1 MAITKVRVKINGV
14 WSNLTLNSSTG
25 KWEGSITA
33 PPETSYNQTGGYWSV
48 TVEAT
53 NSAGT
58 VTTVD
63 ATDSTIGSAL
73 RLIVKETVKPVIK
86 LVQPSNGAYISNNML
101 PIIFD
106 VTDEAGGSGVKLSTV
121 ALKLAGTTYK
131 DGSAGMSKTAITNGY
146 RFTYTPQA
154 ALEDGVK
161 EIEINASDNDGNV
174 ATTVSATFTVDT
186 IPPTLTISEPTSGL
200 ITNQSNLI
208 VKGITNDTTSSPV
221 TVTIVHGSKT
231 YEPTVDDTGTFT
243 QAVVLT
249 EGINTIKV
257 TAMDAAGK
265 TTEITLAVDLD
276 TTVPTVKSVVM
287 SPNPANVS
295 GSVVITLEVE

>member
-14 WSNLTLNSSTG
+14 WSNLALNSSTG

-33 PPETSYNQTGGYWSV
+33 PAVTSYNQTGGYWPV

-146 RFTYTPQA
+146 RFTYTPQS
-154 ALEDGVK
+154 ALKDGAK
-161 EIEINASDNDGNV
+161 AIEITAADNDGNV

-186 IPPTLTISEPTSGL
+186 IPPTLTISEPASGL
-200 ITNQSNLI
+200 ITNQSNQI
-208 VKGITNDTTSSPV
+208 IKGITNDATSSPV
-221 TVTIVHGSKT
+221 TVVIVHGSKT
-231 YEPTVDDTGTFT
+231 YEPAVDDTGAFT

-249 EGINTIKV
+249 EGTNTIKV

-265 TTEITLAVDLD
+265 VTEITLTVSLD

>member
-14 WSNLTLNSSTG
+14 WSNLALNSSTG
-25 KWEGSITA
+25 KWEGSVTA
-33 PPETSYNQTGGYWSV
+33 PSVTSYNQTGGYWPV

-63 ATDSTIGSAL
+63 ATDSTIGEAL

-101 PIIFD
+101 PIVFD

-154 ALEDGVK
+154 ALEDGAKAV
-161 EIEINASDNDGNV
+161 EISASDNDGNAAV
-174 ATTVSATFTVDT
+174 KITASYAVDT
-186 IPPTLTISEPTSGL
+186 IPPTLTISEPADGL
-200 ITNQSNLI
+200 ITNQGNQI
-208 VKGITNDTTSSPV
+208 IKGVTNDTTSSPV

-231 YEPTVDDTGTFT
+231 YSPTVDDTGAFT

-249 EGINTIKV
+249 EGTNTIKV
-257 TAMDAAGK
+257 TAKDAAGK
-265 TTEITLAVDLD
+265 TTEIMLTVDLD

-295 GSVVITLEVE
+295 GSVVIALEVE

>member
-14 WSNLTLNSSTG
+14 WSNLELNSSTG

-33 PPETSYNQTGGYWSV
+33 PSVTSYNQTGGYWPV

-63 ATDSTIGSAL
+63 ATDSTIGEAL

-101 PIIFD
+101 PIVFD

-131 DGSAGMSKTAITNGY
+131 DGSAGMSKTTITNGY

-154 ALEDGVK
+154 ALEDGAK
-161 EIEINASDNDGNV
+161 ALEITASDNDGNV
-174 ATTVSATFTVDT
+174 ATVVSATFTVDT
-186 IPPTLTISEPTSGL
+186 IPPTLTINEPTSGL

-208 VKGITNDTTSSPV
+208 VKGVTNDTTSSPV
-221 TVTIVHGSKT
+221 TVTIVHGAKI
-231 YEPTVDDTGTFT
+231 YEPAVDDNGAFT
-243 QAVVLT
+243 QAVVLV
-249 EGINTIKV
+249 EGTNTIKV

-265 TTEITLAVDLD
+265 TTEITLTVDLD

-287 SPNPANVS
+287 SPNPVNES

>member
-33 PPETSYNQTGGYWSV
+33 PSVTSYNQTGGYWPV
-48 TVEAT
+48 TIEAT

-63 ATDSTIGSAL
+63 ATDSTIGEAL

-131 DGSAGMSKTAITNGY
+131 DGNAAVKITASY
-146 RFTYTPQA
+146 
-154 ALEDGVK
+154 
-161 EIEINASDNDGNV
+161 
-174 ATTVSATFTVDT
+174 TVDT
-186 IPPTLTISEPTSGL
+186 IPPTLTISEPADGL
-200 ITNQSNLI
+200 ITNQGNQI
-208 VKGITNDTTSSPV
+208 IKGVTNDTTSSPV

-231 YEPTVDDTGTFT
+231 YSPTVDDTGAFT

-249 EGINTIKV
+249 EGTNTINV
-257 TAMDAAGK
+257 TAKDAAGK
-265 TTEITLAVDLD
+265 TTEIMLTVDLD

>member
-14 WSNLTLNSSTG
+14 WSNLALNSSTG

-33 PPETSYNQTGGYWSV
+33 PSVTSYNQTGGYWPV

-146 RFTYTPQA
+146 RFTYTPQS
-154 ALEDGVK
+154 ALKDGAK
-161 EIEINASDNDGNV
+161 AIEITAADNDGNA

-186 IPPTLTISEPTSGL
+186 IPPTLTISEPASGL
-200 ITNQSNLI
+200 ITNQSNQI
-208 VKGITNDTTSSPV
+208 IKGITNDATSSPV
-221 TVTIVHGSKT
+221 TVVIVHGSKT
-231 YEPTVDDTGTFT
+231 YKPAVDDTGAFT

-249 EGINTIKV
+249 EGTNTIKV

-265 TTEITLAVDLD
+265 ATEITLTVSLD

>member
-14 WSNLTLNSSTG
+14 WSNLSLNSSTG

-33 PPETSYNQTGGYWSV
+33 PAVTSYNQTGGYWPV

-86 LVQPSNGAYISNNML
+86 LVQPSDGAYISNNML

-121 ALKLAGTTYK
+121 ALKLASTTYK
-131 DGSAGMSKTAITNGY
+131 DGSAGMSKTTITNGY

-154 ALEDGVK
+154 ALEDGAK

-186 IPPTLTISEPTSGL
+186 IPPTLTISEPASGL

-208 VKGITNDTTSSPV
+208 VKGVTNDTTSSPV

-231 YEPTVDDTGTFT
+231 YSPTIDDTGTFT

-249 EGINTIKV
+249 EGTNTIKV

-276 TTVPTVKSVVM
+276 TTVPTVKSVAM

>member
-33 PPETSYNQTGGYWSV
+33 PSVTSYNQTGGYWPV
-48 TVEAT
+48 TIEAT

-63 ATDSTIGSAL
+63 ATDSTIGEAL

-154 ALEDGVK
+154 ALEDGSKAV
-161 EIEINASDNDGNV
+161 EISASDNDGNAAV
-174 ATTVSATFTVDT
+174 KITASYTVDT
-186 IPPTLTISEPTSGL
+186 IPPTLTISEPADGL
-200 ITNQSNLI
+200 ITNQGNQI
-208 VKGITNDTTSSPV
+208 IKGVTNDTTSSPV

-231 YEPTVDDTGTFT
+231 YSPTVDDTGAFT
-243 QAVVLT
+243 QAVVLI
-249 EGINTIKV
+249 EGTNTIKV
-257 TAMDAAGK
+257 TAKDAAGK
-265 TTEITLAVDLD
+265 TTEIMLTVDLD

>member
-14 WSNLTLNSSTG
+14 WSNLALNSSTG

-33 PPETSYNQTGGYWSV
+33 PAVTSYNQAGGYWPL

-86 LVQPSNGAYISNNML
+86 LVQPSNEAYISNNML

-121 ALKLAGTTYK
+121 ALKLSGATYK
-131 DGSAGMSKTAITNGY
+131 DGSIGMSKTAITNGY
-146 RFTYTPQA
+146 RFTYTPQS
-154 ALEDGVK
+154 ALEDGAK
-161 EIEINASDNDGNV
+161 TIEITATDNDGNA

-186 IPPTLTISEPTSGL
+186 IPPTLTISEPASGL
-200 ITNQSNLI
+200 ITNQSNQI
-208 VKGITNDTTSSPV
+208 IKGITNDATSSPV
-221 TVTIVHGSKT
+221 TVVIVHGSKT
-231 YEPTVDDTGTFT
+231 YEPAVDDTGAFT

-249 EGINTIKV
+249 EGTNTIKV

-265 TTEITLAVDLD
+265 ATEITIAVDLD

>member
-14 WSNLTLNSSTG
+14 WSNLELNSSTG

-33 PPETSYNQTGGYWSV
+33 PSVTSYNQTGGYWPV

-63 ATDSTIGSAL
+63 ATDSTIGEAL
-73 RLIVKETVKPVIK
+73 RLIVKET
-86 LVQPSNGAYISNNML
+86 
-101 PIIFD
+101 
-106 VTDEAGGSGVKLSTV
+106 VKLSTV

-131 DGSAGMSKTAITNGY
+131 DGSARMSKTTITNGY

-154 ALEDGVK
+154 ALEDGAK
-161 EIEINASDNDGNV
+161 ALEITASDNDGNV
-174 ATTVSATFTVDT
+174 ATVVSATFTVDT
-186 IPPTLTISEPTSGL
+186 IPPTLTINEPTSGL

-208 VKGITNDTTSSPV
+208 VKGVTNDTTSSPV
-221 TVTIVHGSKT
+221 TVTIVHGAKI
-231 YEPTVDDTGTFT
+231 YEPAVDDNGAFT
-243 QAVVLT
+243 QAVVLV
-249 EGINTIKV
+249 EGTNTIKV

-265 TTEITLAVDLD
+265 TTEITLTVDLD

-287 SPNPANVS
+287 SPNPVNES

>member
-14 WSNLTLNSSTG
+14 WSNLALNSSTG
-25 KWEGSITA
+25 KWEGSVTA
-33 PPETSYNQTGGYWSV
+33 PSVTSYNQTGGYWPV

-63 ATDSTIGSAL
+63 ATDSTIGEAL

-101 PIIFD
+101 PIVFD

-154 ALEDGVK
+154 ALEDGAKAV
-161 EIEINASDNDGNV
+161 EISASDNDGNAAV
-174 ATTVSATFTVDT
+174 KITASYAVDT
-186 IPPTLTISEPTSGL
+186 IPPTLTISEPADGL
-200 ITNQSNLI
+200 ITNQGNQI
-208 VKGITNDTTSSPV
+208 IKGVTNDTTSSPV

-231 YEPTVDDTGTFT
+231 YSPTVDDTGAFT

-249 EGINTIKV
+249 EGTNTIKV
-257 TAMDAAGK
+257 TAKDAAGK
-265 TTEITLAVDLD
+265 TTEIMLTVDLD

-287 SPNPANVS
+287 SPNPTNVS
-295 GSVVITLEVE
+295 GSVVIALEVE

>member
-14 WSNLTLNSSTG
+14 WSNLALNSSTG

-33 PPETSYNQTGGYWSV
+33 PSVTSYNQTGGYWPV

-86 LVQPSNGAYISNNML
+86 LAQPSNGAYISNNML

-131 DGSAGMSKTAITNGY
+131 DGSTGMSKTTITNGY
-146 RFTYTPQA
+146 RFTYTPQS
-154 ALEDGVK
+154 ALEDGAK
-161 EIEINASDNDGNV
+161 AIEITAADNDGNV

-186 IPPTLTISEPTSGL
+186 IPPTLTITEPASGL

-231 YEPTVDDTGTFT
+231 YSPTVDDTGAFT

-249 EGINTIKV
+249 EGTNARKV

-265 TTEITLAVDLD
+265 TTEITLTVDLD

-295 GSVVITLEVE
+295 GSVVIALEVE